1 MSQSAT
7 LYPITPSEFEL
18 LKQEADLDQL
28 QDVSTRAE
36 IFEQNF
42 EGLQFLLA
50 KFFKGNELTVI
61 NEIFSPSEFLGEEID
76 YTAIEFEDDFDE
88 VEEPLFYVS
97 PEKVKAINALL
108 VTVDDDKFLS
118 FYNADELNT
127 NEVYPESWHND
138 EEDDQLFNKRHLEE
152 GLRYLKELFREA
164 AANGNYIFSFIE

>member
-97 PEKVKAINALL
+97 PEKVKVINALL

-118 FYNADELNT
+118 LYNADELNA

-138 EEDDQLFNKRHLEE
+138 EADDQLFNKRHLEE

-164 AANGNYIFSFIE
+164 AANGKYICLL

>member
-18 LKQEADLDQL
+18 LKHEAGLDQL

-50 KFFKGNELTVI
+50 KFFKGNDLTVI

-118 FYNADELNT
+118 LYNADELNA
-127 NEVYPESWHND
+127 NEVYPEIWHND
-138 EEDDQLFNKRHLEE
+138 ESDDQAFNKRHLAE
-152 GLRYLKELFREA
+152 GLRYLKQLFNEA

>member
-18 LKQEADLDQL
+18 LKHEAGLDQL

-50 KFFKGNELTVI
+50 KFFKGNDLTVI

-118 FYNADELNT
+118 LYNADELNA

-138 EEDDQLFNKRHLEE
+138 EADDQLFNKRHLEE

>member
-118 FYNADELNT
+118 LYNADELNA

-138 EEDDQLFNKRHLEE
+138 EADDQLFNKRHLEE

-164 AANGNYIFSFIE
+164 SANGNYIFSFIE

>member
-50 KFFKGNELTVI
+50 KFFKGNDLTVI

-108 VTVDDDKFLS
+108 VMVDDDKFLS
-118 FYNADELNT
+118 LYNADELNA
-127 NEVYPESWHND
+127 NEIYPESWHND
-138 EEDDQLFNKRHLEE
+138 EADDQLFNKRHLEE

-164 AANGNYIFSFIE
+164 DANGNYIFSFIE